1 MSSLGLWNTPVVVRF
16 SIPKKAFTRLG
27 KANLLKLMAR
37 LRTEHKC
44 TALKRESSGRA
55 LFRLVAE
62 GLKMRQHTII
72 IIIIRRRRRRRR
84 RRIRIRIRN
93 NTNTKTWKSR
103 LSECGGSKQQQS
115 RLFWEP
121 VAPSRRTWKT
131 TPTKSLATSIFMNSR
146 K

>member
-1 MSSLGLWNTPVVVRF
+1 MVVFKLKKEYPHKSNLEMSSLGLWNTPVVVRF

-62 GLKMRQHTII
+62 G
-72 IIIIRRRRRRRR
+72 
-84 RRIRIRIRN
+84 
-93 NTNTKTWKSR
+93 
-103 LSECGGSKQQQS
+103 
-115 RLFWEP
+115 
-121 VAPSRRTWKT
+121 
-131 TPTKSLATSIFMNSR
+131 
-146 K
+146 